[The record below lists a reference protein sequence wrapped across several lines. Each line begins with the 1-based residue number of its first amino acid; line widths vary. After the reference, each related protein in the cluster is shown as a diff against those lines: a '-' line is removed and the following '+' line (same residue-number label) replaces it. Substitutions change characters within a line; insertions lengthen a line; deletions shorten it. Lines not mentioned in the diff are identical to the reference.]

1 MIFLHIPV
9 PVSVTAKSMEN
20 GTEIFSKFFR
30 FSLQMATIMSMVIE
44 TKTHPWKN
52 SKMRR
57 GCILENTCQ
66 LWKLSVLRI
75 NLLFEPYHIVWDC
88 FVQVDRLHKPALFI
102 YLSNFTYAF
111 LFSADWPIL
120 KKSEILTSSPVKK
133 ACRKWRL
140 SGGLSLVR
148 RLRNDPRKVPT
159 KRKLRAPR
167 KMTHPSVLQTTVCN
181 ETYVEPPSEDWL
193 QCIQCSKWYHEKC
206 GNDGNLVGDLCLWRF
221 DCYCVD
227 VPVDLLSVLC
237 LQCLLPNQGC
247 SLNCISISLSAKWIF
262 PFSLPL
268 C

>member
-1 MIFLHIPV
+1 MAKSKACTNGEYFCEFTHERIVFIDFEWCIILAKVMIFLHIPV

-167 KMTHPSVLQTTVCN
+167 KMTHPSVLQTTVYYTAMRHTWNPHQRTGSNASSALNGTMRNVAMMEILLATC
-181 ETYVEPPSEDWL
+181 V
-193 QCIQCSKWYHEKC
+193 
-206 GNDGNLVGDLCLWRF
+206 F
-221 DCYCVD
+221 DALI
-227 VPVDLLSVLC
+227 VPVLT
-237 LQCLLPNQGC
+237 
-247 SLNCISISLSAKWIF
+247 F
-262 PFSLPL
+262 
-268 C
+268 